1 MPGSRDDD
9 RRGGS
14 GARRGGRG
22 RPEGARRD
30 DDRRGGRRDDRPR
43 RPGDRDSAGTRGERP
58 PPRDGR
64 PPIKGRRR
72 TFDVDSAP
80 NERERE
86 RLARPARG
94 DDDGAPPSPDE
105 WVDEGPVRRAAGDA
119 VRRGSA
125 PKRSPRTQDRRPSDR
140 NAKRRTERA
149 AKRAESALEIDRGR
163 LERQLGP
170 ARASRTLGRLGEAAD
185 AFADDRFEDAR
196 RLLKPLV
203 DTVPDE
209 PAIRELYGLT
219 LYRLGRWRS
228 AATQLEAFAMRTGS
242 VEQHPVLADC
252 HRALGHHRRVAELW
266 EDLGAAS
273 PDAAIVAEGRI
284 VYAGSLADQGNLP
297 AAIAALEA
305 GALRSKKPKDHHLR
319 MRYALGDLYDR
330 AGEHHAARRH
340 FEAVAAAQPDFFDV
354 ADRLR
359 QL

>member
-22 RPEGARRD
+22 RPDRTPRRD
-30 DDRRGGRRDDRPR
+30 DDRRGGGRDDRPR
-43 RPGDRDSAGTRGERP
+43 RDGDRP
-58 PPRDGR
+58 PPRGAR

-72 TFDVDSAP
+72 TFDVESTP
-80 NERERE
+80 NEHERE
-86 RLARPARG
+86 RLARPSPAEV
-94 DDDGAPPSPDE
+94 DGAPAPPEE
-105 WVDEGPVRRAAGDA
+105 WVDEGPVRRAAGEA
-119 VRRGSA
+119 VRRGNA
-125 PKRSPRTQDRRPSDR
+125 PKRPPRARDRARDTDSRPSDR
-140 NAKRRTERA
+140 NAKRRAGRA
-149 AKRAESALEIDRGR
+149 AKRAESALEIDRAR
-163 LERQLGP
+163 LERQLGS

-219 LYRLGRWRS
+219 LYRLGRWRA

-273 PDAAIVAEGRI
+273 PDAATVAEGRI

-297 AAIAALEA
+297 GAIAALEA
-305 GALRSKKPKDHHLR
+305 GSLSSKKPKDHHLR

-354 ADRLR
+354 AERLR